1 MYVRRRLVA
10 VALLALLLFGA
21 YTAVAALVQAGPSAA
36 SAGQDDS
43 AARARAADATAP
55 SPAVATQ
62 APGPVDCAVRPCV
75 ALTFDDGP
83 VPQTADV
90 LDLFA
95 ARGVRATFY
104 VIGKQAKRYPSIIE
118 RASEAGHEIGNHSW
132 SHANLRRAD
141 AGTAAKEL
149 ARTAEAVEAATG
161 TRPGTMR
168 PPFGDATTSAAAKAG
183 LPQVLWSLD
192 TLDWKTRNTAA
203 VVQRVL
209 AEAEPGGIVLL
220 HDVHATTRAAL
231 PQIVDGLLTKGYA
244 LVTVSELLGTDL
256 TAGKVYRS
264 GPAPGA

>member
-1 MYVRRRLVA
+1 VYVRRRLVA
-10 VALLALLLFGA
+10 VGLLALVLFGA
-21 YTAVAALVQAGPSAA
+21 YTAVAALVRADPRAA
-36 SAGQDDS
+36 SAGQGDA
-43 AARARAADATAP
+43 AARARGADASVPTPVA
-55 SPAVATQ
+55 ATQ
-62 APGPVDCAVRPCV
+62 APGPVDCAVRPCI

-95 ARGVRATFY
+95 ARGVRATFF
-104 VIGKQAKRYPSIIE
+104 VIGRQAKRYPSILA
-118 RASEAGHEIGNHSW
+118 RATEAGHEIGNHSW
-132 SHANLRRAD
+132 SHVNLRRAD

-149 ARTAEAVEAATG
+149 VRTADAVKAATG
-161 TRPGTMR
+161 TRPRTMR

-192 TLDWKTRNTAA
+192 TLDWKNRSTPA

-209 AEAEPGGIVLL
+209 AEAQPGGIVLM

-231 PQIVDGLLTKGYA
+231 PQIVEGLLTRGYA

-256 TAGKVYRS
+256 TAGTVYRS
-264 GPAPGA
+264 GPAPTA